1 VRVGE
6 PRNLLVTDFD
16 GTLTEFD
23 FYEKALEHVDQR
35 DMPDYWSQYSAGK
48 ITHFEAMK
56 GIFSHIRCSRDEVEG
71 IMDSLNIEPDLSV
84 CLETLSESGW
94 KVAIVSA
101 GSRWY
106 IDRIL
111 NKLGISQD
119 TVEIHASPGEF
130 SPERGLVLSL
140 PEGSPYCS
148 KSHGID
154 KVRIVEEG
162 LTRYDRV
169 AFAGNGPPD
178 LQPSL
183 KVQPELRFA
192 RQWLADALKLRGD
205 GFHPFERWKEVAE
218 RLTS

>member
-1 VRVGE
+1 VGE

-23 FYEKALEHVDQR
+23 FYEKALEHVDKR
-35 DMPDYWSQYSAGK
+35 DMPDYWSLYSSKK

-56 GIFSHIRCSRDEVEG
+56 GIFSHIRCSRDEVEA
-71 IMDSLNIEPDLSV
+71 IMDSLNIEPELSDA
-84 CLETLSESGW
+84 LESLKEAGW

-111 NKLGISQD
+111 RKLRVPEES
-119 TVEIHASPGEF
+119 VEIHASPGEF

-140 PEGSPYCS
+140 PHDSPYCS
-148 KSHGID
+148 ESHGID

-162 LTRYDRV
+162 LARYNRV

-183 KVQPELRFA
+183 RVPAELRFA
-192 RQWLADALKLRGD
+192 RQWLAETLRSRGD
-205 GFHPFERWKEVAE
+205 AFHLFERWKQVAE